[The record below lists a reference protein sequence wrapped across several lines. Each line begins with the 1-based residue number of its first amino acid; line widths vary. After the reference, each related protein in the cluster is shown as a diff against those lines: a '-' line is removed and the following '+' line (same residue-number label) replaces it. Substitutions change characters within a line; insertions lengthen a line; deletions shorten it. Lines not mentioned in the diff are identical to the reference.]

1 MDTRVLATFGAL
13 ARTGSFTSAAAE
25 LHLAQSTVT
34 AHIQALEKELRLRL
48 VDRLPGGAVLTEAG
62 KRVLDKATLVLAA
75 EAELRGEQAEHG
87 PIEGTV
93 RIGAPES
100 LCGQLLPPVVAALRR
115 RHPGVDVTLN
125 PVGTAAAI
133 DALRAGALSLALLI
147 EPSIDAADLV
157 VERLGTLEI
166 AFVADRGTPVTA
178 TSWAELAQWH
188 WFLLEEGC
196 AYSDEVARLLPG
208 ARATRLGS
216 MEATRACVAA
226 GLGLAVLPSFA
237 VDERRLARFAGPPL
251 TEPDLL
257 LVRHARRSAGR
268 ALHVVEDEVRRGAAK
283 LIS

>member
-1 MDTRVLATFGAL
+1 MDTRVLATFAAL

-34 AHIQALEKELRLRL
+34 AHIQALEKELRLRV

-62 KRVLDKATLVLAA
+62 KRVLDKAMLVLEA
-75 EAELRGEQAEHG
+75 EAALRGEPAERG
-87 PIEGTV
+87 PVEGTV

-100 LCGQLLPPVVAALRR
+100 LCGQLLPPVLAALRR
-115 RHPGVDVTLN
+115 RHPGIDVTLS

-133 DALRAGALSLALLI
+133 GALRTGALSFTLLI
-147 EPSIDAADLV
+147 EPSIDTADLV
-157 VERLGTLEI
+157 VERLGTLEL
-166 AFVADRGTPVTA
+166 AFVSDRRTPVTA

-208 ARATRLGS
+208 ARTTRLGS
-216 MEATRACVAA
+216 IEATRACVAA
-226 GLGLAVLPSFA
+226 GLGLAVLPSFT
-237 VDERRLARFAGPPL
+237 VDERRLARFSAPPM
-251 TEPDLL
+251 TEPQLL
-257 LVRHARRSAGR
+257 LVRHGRRCAGR
-268 ALHVVEDEVRRGAAK
+268 ALRVVQEEVRRGAVK

>member
-1 MDTRVLATFGAL
+1 MLATFAAL
-13 ARTGSFTSAAAE
+13 ARTGSFTSAATE

-75 EAELRGEQAEHG
+75 EAELRGERAEHG

-157 VERLGTLEI
+157 VERLGTLDI
-166 AFVADRGTPVTA
+166 AFVADRRTPVTA
-178 TSWAELAQWH
+178 TTWAELAHWH

-216 MEATRACVAA
+216 IEATRACVAA
-226 GLGLAVLPSFA
+226 GLGLAVLPGFA

-268 ALHVVEDEVRRGAAK
+268 ALPVVEEEVRRGAAK